1 MTTSE
6 SKGRFFTKRID
17 SHNESNRELECSTCC
32 LLASDRLAVVL
43 SSYWYRLVI
52 CYFKWHYFKSEGR
65 GPDLR
70 KWRGPRMVALR
81 VWSLVCLNTTVQNV
95 RFSLTTT
102 TRRRLKRAQT
112 NATHT
117 YSTQRAYTYIGLH
130 VDAWRNR
137 FILVMHEPQGL
148 KKLWNFEARACIGV
162 QKNLDFINKNVR
174 LD

>member
-1 MTTSE
+1 MCLCYLFNAKTAWQLVNRKADFLQNE
-6 SKGRFFTKRID
+6 LIRIT
-17 SHNESNRELECSTCC
+17 NRIANWNALLVV

-148 KKLWNFEARACIGV
+148 KNSEISKHV
-162 QKNLDFINKNVR
+162 HV
-174 LD
+174 